1 MGTEG
6 EMSTTTLVTK
16 VTMHVVKPI
25 LVVVMMA
32 LILLLLPVF
41 KVYRA
46 SRL

>member
-1 MGTEG
+1 MEG
-6 EMSTTTLVTK
+6 EKRTTTLVTK

-25 LVVVMMA
+25 LVIVVMMA
-32 LILLLLPVF
+32 PILLLLPVF